1 MIMVKDDYQIYLRI
15 KSPSFQ
21 CGRLTYFTRTEIDK
35 IGCFFFAE
43 NRFTLLKNRKTPKL
57 KTTEKIK
64 SVAEIAF
71 TNIPTESTRIRFTT
85 EKTPIGSTFSS
96 DGSLWQTLR
105 GQNFTT
111 FFTMWSKPAH
121 SV

>member
-1 MIMVKDDYQIYLRI
+1 MIMVKDSYQIYLRI
-15 KSPSFQ
+15 KSLSLQ
-21 CGRLTYFTRTEIDK
+21 CVILTYFILA
-35 IGCFFFAE
+35 FFAE
-43 NRFTLLKNRKTPKL
+43 NRFYSTEIEKRQNRKRK
-57 KTTEKIK
+57 TEKIK

-71 TNIPTESTRIRFTT
+71 TNIPTESNRIRFTT

-105 GQNFTT
+105 GQNFKT

-121 SV
+121 LV